1 MVEIG
6 RMIGGRYR
14 LVELLGEGGY
24 DTVYRA
30 HDVQMGRDVAL
41 KLIRPEYADDLDF
54 MSDFRWQS
62 RVATSLDH
70 TNIAAV
76 YDFGTDDAGTYLAT
90 EFVDGAD
97 LGTLIERNGPVPPR
111 RAARAAAE
119 VARALSAAHERGLPH
134 GDLQPDNV
142 MVTRD
147 GTIKVT
153 DFGIARAALAVTDAS
168 SSNIKSYDPDSP
180 KKAAPPVLSAML
192 GGAPS
197 ESSDVEALGCLLYEM
212 LTGRAPWIGQ
222 SVEEVVAARKAG
234 PPPVPST
241 LNPAVPAEL
250 DKITM
255 KALQHAGEGRYANAA
270 DVADVL
276 ESYVEPDASVR
287 SAARSAAAT
296 AATYS
301 AGSPTGSDAPMSPG
315 STVRRA
321 APIAAADLA
330 AGVGAASADGAA
342 SSARLGRGNY
352 SADAYA
358 SRPGPVERFNS
369 DSGYEE
375 SNAYSPEPERPR
387 RPVRRPSQL
396 DDDETEQIG
405 ASPWAW
411 IAGVLVIMVI
421 VVIAF
426 IVFIV
431 FSKSPQAPI
440 YAPNLMYE
448 SYTQAQTQA
457 QRDGL
462 NVQVQF
468 EPNTTTQADGTVIA
482 QDPAA
487 ATEMHAGDVITI
499 TVVTGQKTV
508 AVPNIVGMTES
519 DALTSLTAAGLQAGV
534 VTNQFDP
541 TIPAGQV
548 ISSNPHS
555 GIPVLSNS
563 QVDYVLSQGPT
574 PTPTPSPTPSP
585 TPTPTPTPAPTPT
598 PTPAPTPT
606 PTHSPTP
613 APTPTPTLP

>member
-1 MVEIG
+1 
-6 RMIGGRYR
+6 MIGGRYR
-14 LVELLGEGGY
+14 LVELLGEGGF

-70 TNIAAV
+70 TNVAAV

-90 EFVDGAD
+90 EYVDGAD

-168 SSNIKSYDPDSP
+168 SSNIKRYEADSP
-180 KKAAPPVLSAML
+180 KQVAPPVLSAML

-197 ESSDVEALGCLLYEM
+197 EASDVEALGCLLYEM
-212 LTGRAPWIGQ
+212 LTARAPWIGQ

-241 LNPAVPAEL
+241 LTAAVPPEL
-250 DKITM
+250 DQITM
-255 KALQHAGEGRYANAA
+255 KALLHAGEGRYASAA
-270 DVADVL
+270 DVADAL
-276 ESYVEPDASVR
+276 ERYVEPDASVR
-287 SAARSAAAT
+287 GAARSAAAA

-301 AGSPTGSDAPMSPG
+301 TAS
-315 STVRRA
+315 STVPETPATSGSALRRA
-321 APIAAADLA
+321 VPIAAAADLA
-330 AGVGAASADGAA
+330 AGAGVAAADGAG

-358 SRPGPVERFNS
+358 SQRGTVERFNE
-369 DSGYEE
+369 DAEYEA

-396 DDDETEQIG
+396 DDETEQVG

-426 IVFIV
+426 IVIILT
-431 FSKSPQAPI
+431 SKSPQAPI

-462 NVQVQF
+462 NVIVQF
-468 EPNTTTQADGTVIA
+468 TPNTTTQADGTVIA

-487 ATEMHAGDVITI
+487 ATVMHANDTITI

-508 AVPNIVGMTES
+508 MVPSIAGMTETDAIS
-519 DALTSLTAAGLQAGV
+519 ALTGVGLQAGV
-534 VTNQFDP
+534 VTSAYDP

-555 GIPVLSNS
+555 GIPVLANS
-563 QVDYVLSQGPT
+563 QVDYVLSQGPS
-574 PTPTPSPTPSP
+574 PTDTPSPSPSP
-585 TPTPTPTPAPTPT
+585 SPSPTPTPAPTPT

-613 APTPTPTLP
+613 PPSPPGQ